1 MREERKEKKK
11 TYLKDLHTNT
21 STLGAAAR
29 DYFSLAWQQVRL
41 VCV

>member
-1 MREERKEKKK
+1 MREERKEKK
-11 TYLKDLHTNT
+11 TYLKNLHTNT
-21 STLGAAAR
+21 SALGAAAR